1 MALDIFKEDTSNI
14 KIRKNDYQNKVD
26 SVIDNNLDI
35 DIDGVNLFSMK
46 EEKKTKK
53 VPLTIYLEEEE
64 LEILKSVSVVK
75 NTTVQ
80 KTIGTLVKS
89 TVKTTK
95 ANLPSD
101 FNVSEMVK
109 KYDKENKVKKNKYK
123 LKRLYL

>member
-26 SVIDNNLDI
+26 SVIDNNLDIDI

-109 KYDKENKVKKNKYK
+109 KYDKENKVKKNKK
-123 LKRLYL
+123 